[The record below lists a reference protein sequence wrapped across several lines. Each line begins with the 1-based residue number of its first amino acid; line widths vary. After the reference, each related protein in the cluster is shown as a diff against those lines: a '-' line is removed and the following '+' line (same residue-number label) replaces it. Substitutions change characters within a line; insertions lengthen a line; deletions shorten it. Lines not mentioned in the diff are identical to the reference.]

1 MCTITHPEL
10 PTSTPKL
17 STKVSASRASPVAQW
32 LKNPPASGGDTGW
45 TPGRQIPHS
54 EEQLSPCTPATA
66 CALKPGSHSYQT
78 P

>member
-32 LKNPPASGGDTGW
+32 LKNPPASGGDMGW
-45 TPGRQIPHS
+45 TPGLEDSTLGGTTESVH
-54 EEQLSPCTPATA
+54 AND
-66 CALKPGSHSYQT
+66 
-78 P
+78 